1 MNSETFFP
9 VSISPQQVVE
19 EFVGLL
25 ARELSFRRDQQLDDA
40 YLRLKYE
47 PGLLSHKGAF
57 NHVGLSAYATRLSPL
72 VEAIR
77 ARHAPRLLDSGSGC
91 GSESILA
98 ALLGANVTGIDVVPL
113 RTAYAA
119 SRIPFFADLRQGPLD
134 LRFRTANVIALLRDS
149 PGYDLIWANEAISH
163 IHPAEEFFSAAWQG
177 LSPGGLLII
186 ADANALNPVAR
197 WRATR
202 IRGGKNWYVHR
213 QCRLLDDVPHDEVA
227 EERLFTC
234 RTLPRLLRRAGFRVR
249 RPEMHGFLGSFFLP
263 LSWQRHRRLGKI
275 LASVQHGARRIPG
288 IRDFGSS
295 MTVVAEK
302 GERP

>member
-1 MNSETFFP
+1 MSNETVFP
-9 VSISPQQVVE
+9 GSISPQRVVGQ
-19 EFVGLL
+19 FVRLL
-25 ARELSFRRDQQLDDA
+25 ARELSFRRDQQLDDV

-47 PGLLSHKGAF
+47 PGLLSPQGAF
-57 NHVGLSAYATRLSPL
+57 NHVGLAAYSARLSPL
-72 VEAIR
+72 VEEIR
-77 ARHAPRLLDSGSGC
+77 VRNAPRLLDSGCGC

-98 ALLGANVTGIDVVPL
+98 ALLGADVTGIDLVPL

-119 SRIPFFADLRQGPLD
+119 SRIPFFTDLRQGPLN
-134 LRFRTANVIALLRDS
+134 LRFRTSNAIAHLRDS
-149 PGYDLIWANEAISH
+149 RGYDLIWANEAISH
-163 IHPAEEFFSAAWQG
+163 IHPAEEFFSVAWQA
-177 LSPGGLLII
+177 LAPGGLLII
-186 ADANALNPVAR
+186 ADANSLNPVAR

-202 IRGGKNWYVHR
+202 IRGGVNWYVHR
-213 QCRLLDDVPHDEVA
+213 QCRLLDDIPHDEVA

-263 LSWQRHRRLGKI
+263 LSWQCNRHLGKI
-275 LASVQHGARRIPG
+275 LAGFQHGARRIPW
-288 IRDFGSS
+288 IRAFGSS